1 MEQMM
6 NSSRT
11 SINRMIAGI
20 VAALVIGT
28 MTLIPTMSTRAQHVS
43 LTSEMSTETLATVSV
58 VEGERLMLL
67 RFTLEPG
74 ASIRAH
80 SHSGPAL
87 FTVVS
92 GALQVELI
100 RGAAT
105 VNRGNV
111 EEPAEVGTMTYLYD
125 GESITFAPNAGKI
138 VANDSAEPLVLIASI
153 LLGSNEPVFD
163 YDYWSPPSRPNLQ

>member
-1 MEQMM
+1 M
-6 NSSRT
+6 NASRI
-11 SINRMIAGI
+11 SLNRMIAGI

-28 MTLIPTMSTRAQHVS
+28 MTVIPTMSARAQHVS
-43 LTSEMSTETLATVSV
+43 LTSEISTETLATVSV
-58 VEGERLMLL
+58 LEGDRLMLL
-67 RFTLEPG
+67 RFTLDPG

-105 VNRGNV
+105 VKRDHV
-111 EEPAEVGTMTYLYD
+111 EEPAEFGTMTYLYD
-125 GESITFAPNAGKI
+125 GESIAFAPNAGQTI
-138 VANDSAEPLVLIASI
+138 ANDGAEPLVLIASI
-153 LLGSNEPVFD
+153 LLRHNEPVFV
-163 YDYWSPPSRPNLQ
+163 YDNWSPLYTNAR